1 MRQQR
6 RGFQLD
12 WGKATPPSRDSVVD
26 YATLEPCPAKE
37 TLIQELLNKI
47 AIVKLNGGLGTSM
60 GCKRSSKSAIHV
72 RGGLSFLDLC
82 VRAVEHLNTKHSV
95 DVPLL
100 LMNSFRYGRER
111 RVHRPLNKAAAWPF
125 CARTEHTTRRSRYSI
140 STSTTTSQLHVRAW
154 RVTYFEPAASLT
166 HPAFWM
172 AQASRNPAFRVLI
185 VTILRLYQLAR

>member
-6 RGFQLD
+6 RGLQLD

-26 YATLEPCPAKE
+26 YATLQQCPEKE
-37 TLIQELLNKI
+37 SLRQELLNKI

-60 GCKRSSKSAIHV
+60 GCGKSSKSAIHV

-100 LMNSFRYGRER
+100 LMNSFR
-111 RVHRPLNKAAAWPF
+111 
-125 CARTEHTTRRSRYSI
+125 
-140 STSTTTSQLHVRAW
+140 
-154 RVTYFEPAASLT
+154 
-166 HPAFWM
+166 
-172 AQASRNPAFRVLI
+172 
-185 VTILRLYQLAR
+185 